1 MRANQKFAKVILSR
15 VSAGLDKA
23 YDYSIPLELKEKIG
37 VGSWVKVP
45 FGSRELEGFVIDL
58 ADESQFAK
66 IKPISA
72 VLSDVFYFS
81 KREVD
86 LANWIAE
93 YYFSSF
99 FKALDLFLP
108 PALVKK
114 NKIPAEKSDFLLA
127 AQPAFTLTSSQEKAI
142 GKIKAALQDKKSQ
155 VFLLWGV
162 AGSGKTE
169 VYLRLVEE
177 VLKQGK
183 SVIVLVPEIILTS
196 PIAEKFQ
203 ARFGNLLAILHSNMK
218 DTERRTEWLRLKQG
232 EARIALGT
240 RLALFAPIS
249 NLGIIIMDE
258 ESDGSYKQDQSPRY
272 HGRTVAEYMAQ
283 REKIPLVLGSATPSV
298 ETFYRAKK
306 NEIQLLA
313 LPEKVQDTPLP
324 KIEVV
329 DMHEEIKKGNR
340 TIFSRQLRKAMYQ
353 ALEKKKRIILFTSR
367 RGHYTFILCRTC
379 GKPLKCP
386 HCEALLTFHSLRKTL
401 NCPRC
406 SFKKS
411 QALMCPN
418 CQGTDIRYLG
428 LGTQRIEDELKIL
441 FPKAKSVRFDRESFE
456 VRDAR
461 EKLYQSF
468 ASGQAD
474 ILIGTQMVAKGF
486 DFEKIALVGIL
497 SADFALNSPDFRS
510 SEHTFQILT
519 QAVGRSGRHKDAG
532 TVILQTFNP
541 EHFVIKSLLEHN
553 YEVFWQEEIKQRQML
568 NFPPFSHMV
577 RVVFSGENEEK
588 LEKNSSDFARL
599 LGQGEKICILGP
611 SPAPIHR
618 LKNLFRWQVVITSQD
633 LPLLHSI
640 IAATMQKMVKLNGIR
655 IMIDVDPRS
664 LL

>member
-1 MRANQKFAKVILSR
+1 MRADQNFAKVVLAR
-15 VSAGLDKA
+15 VLAGLDKA
-23 YDYSIPLELKEKIG
+23 YDYSIPLELKEKIK

-45 FGSRELEGFVIDL
+45 FGKTEAEGFVVGL
-58 ADESQFAK
+58 SDESSVLK
-66 IKPISA
+66 TKPISA
-72 VLSDVFYFS
+72 LLSEISYFS
-81 KREVD
+81 EKEVA
-86 LANWIAE
+86 LASWIAGH
-93 YYFSSF
+93 YFSF
-99 FKALDLFLP
+99 FIKALDLFLP

-114 NKIPAEKSDFLLA
+114 NKIPAKKPDFSPA
-127 AQPAFTLTSSQEKAI
+127 AQPAFTLTSSQQKVLE
-142 GKIKAALQDKKSQ
+142 KIKGAFGQYRS
-155 VFLLWGV
+155 FLLWGV

-177 VLKQGK
+177 ALKQGK
-183 SVIVLVPEIILTS
+183 SAIVLVPEIILTS

-203 ARFGNLLAILHSNMK
+203 ARFGNLLALLHSNMK
-218 DTERRTEWLRLKQG
+218 DTERRGEWLRLKIG
-232 EARIALGT
+232 EARVALGT
-240 RLALFAPIS
+240 RLALFAPVIDP
-249 NLGIIIMDE
+249 GIIIIDE
-258 ESDGSYKQDQSPRY
+258 EQDNSYKQDQSPRY
-272 HGRTVAEYMAQ
+272 HSRTVAEYMAQ
-283 REKIPLVLGSATPSV
+283 KEKIPLVLGSATPSV
-298 ETFYRAKK
+298 ETFHRAKT
-306 NEIQLLA
+306 NEIQLLV

-324 KIEVV
+324 TIEVI

-386 HCEALLTFHSLRKTL
+386 RCEAHLVFHSRNKTL
-401 NCPRC
+401 YCPRC
-406 SFKKS
+406 SYKRDK
-411 QALMCPN
+411 ALACPN

-428 LGTQRIEDELKIL
+428 LGTQRIEEELKIL

-456 VRDAR
+456 ARDAR
-461 EKLYQSF
+461 EKLYQMFSK
-468 ASGQAD
+468 GQAD

-510 SEHTFQILT
+510 SEHTFQILS
-519 QAVGRSGRHKDAG
+519 QAVGRTGRHQDAG
-532 TVILQTFNP
+532 KVILQTFNP

-568 NFPPFSHMV
+568 NFPPFSQMI

-588 LEKNSSDFARL
+588 LEKNSSDFVRL
-599 LGQGEKICILGP
+599 LGEQEKICILGP

-618 LKNLFRWQVVITSQD
+618 LKNLFRWQVVVTSLD
-633 LPLLHSI
+633 FPLLRSI
-640 IAATMQKMVKLNGIR
+640 IAATMQKMVRLNGVR
-655 IMIDVDPRS
+655 IIVDVDPGS